1 MYDII
6 TRVPTIVWSPGR
18 FQSGRTIDG
27 LCQQMDLGPAVLELA
42 GADVPTT
49 IEAKSILPAL
59 AGQKW
64 TAREYVFA
72 EHGKDGILQ
81 GTEFMSMVRSQ
92 DWKLVHFLDQLDGQL
107 FDLKTDP
114 DEMIL
119 IQMAY
124 WNTRLFLAIVL

>member
-1 MYDII
+1 
-6 TRVPTIVWSPGR
+6 
-18 FQSGRTIDG
+18 
-27 LCQQMDLGPAVLELA
+27 MDLGPAILELA

-92 DWKLVHFLDQLDGQL
+92 DWKLVHFLDQPDGQL

-114 DEMIL
+114 AEINNLWYHNQFSYKKQELLD
-119 IQMAY
+119 
-124 WNTRLFLAIVL
+124 VLREWRIRSQYETSGWVAEWR